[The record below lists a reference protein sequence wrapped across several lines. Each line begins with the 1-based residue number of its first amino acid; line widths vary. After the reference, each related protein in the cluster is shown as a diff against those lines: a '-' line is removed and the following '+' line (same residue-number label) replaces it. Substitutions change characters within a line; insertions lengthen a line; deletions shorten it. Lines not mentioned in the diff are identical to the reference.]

1 MHPLVLCHCM
11 EELNSSEAK
20 GGCPVGARLHSGT
33 LSVLII
39 GKDDLTAVFTILE
52 KWKSLC

>member
-1 MHPLVLCHCM
+1 M

-20 GGCPVGARLHSGT
+20 GGCPVGASLHSGT

>member
-20 GGCPVGARLHSGT
+20 GIPVGARLHSGT

-39 GKDDLTAVFTILE
+39 RKDDLTTVFTILE